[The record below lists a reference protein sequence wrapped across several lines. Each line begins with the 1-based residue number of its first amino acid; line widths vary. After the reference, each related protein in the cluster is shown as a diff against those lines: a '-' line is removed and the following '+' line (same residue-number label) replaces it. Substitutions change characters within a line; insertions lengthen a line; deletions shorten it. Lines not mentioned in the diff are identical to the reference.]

1 MALESVSRLS
11 RTAGF
16 SAAMPTIADTT
27 TLSSTVL
34 PRLISASTRLP
45 SPRRSAASAL
55 PPLPM
60 SMEMA
65 MNTIMMGFATVAADR
80 PISPM
85 ACPRKMESTTL

>member
-11 RTAGF
+11 RMAGF

-45 SPRRSAASAL
+45 SPRRSAARAL
-55 PPLPM
+55 PPLPETDGAP
-60 SMEMA
+60 SAARA
-65 MNTIMMGFATVAADR
+65 MRA
-80 PISPM
+80 
-85 ACPRKMESTTL
+85 